1 LEEPFKK
8 VVQNIWLHLTTF
20 QKSGA
25 KNLAPPYHFS
35 KKWCKRFGSTLP
47 LFKKVVQKIWLHLTT
62 FQKSGAKDLAPP
74 FLKVDFLKVD
84 SKSCFA
90 LGI

>member
-1 LEEPFKK
+1 LAPPIYFS
-8 VVQNIWLHLTTF
+8 
-20 QKSGA
+20 KSRA
-25 KNLAPPYHFS
+25 KDLAPPYHFS

-74 FLKVDFLKVD
+74 FLKVDF
-84 SKSCFA
+84 
-90 LGI
+90 